1 MDAEHR
7 FNEEFKRNA
16 VQLLLLRAKS
26 VEQIEEQF
34 EIPSGRLLQWVKE
47 LGMDVD
53 EIWSKGFDR
62 TARKSSE
69 E

>member
-1 MDAEHR
+1 MDEEHQ

-26 VEQIEEQF
+26 AQQIEEQF
-34 EIPSGRLLQWVKE
+34 GIPSGRLKRWVKE
-47 LGMDVD
+47 LGMNVD
-53 EIWSKGFDR
+53 EIWSEPFDL
-62 TARKSSE
+62 TTRKSSE